1 MTPEQVAELN
11 HGVYRVYYPADPG
24 ERNNHTLAAVGS
36 DYFGN
41 RWIAAIN
48 WIGMPETRTRTDR
61 TTYGTVPV
69 AQTGDHDRGPAS
81 NEWSSSNPG
90 PTAGGPASE
99 GDRDLLG
106 LADRRR
112 VRSLR

>member
-11 HGVYRVYYPADPG
+11 HGVYRVFYPHEPG

-69 AQTGDHDRGPAS
+69 AQTGDDAWAGIERMELIESWADCWGAS
-81 NEWSSSNPG
+81 Q
-90 PTAGGPASE
+90 
-99 GDRDLLG
+99 
-106 LADRRR
+106 
-112 VRSLR
+112 